1 MWFNTLQGDLFLAD
15 LDLYRVI
22 VYSEWLITVLDS
34 LDERLIE

>member
-1 MWFNTLQGDLFLAD
+1 MWFNTLQVDLFLAD

-22 VYSEWLITVLDS
+22 VYTEWLITVLDS